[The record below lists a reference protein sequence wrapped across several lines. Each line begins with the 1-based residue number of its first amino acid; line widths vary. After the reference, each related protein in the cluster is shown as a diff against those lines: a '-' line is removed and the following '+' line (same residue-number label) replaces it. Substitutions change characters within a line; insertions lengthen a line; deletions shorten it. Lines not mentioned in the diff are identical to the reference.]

1 MLQLSLT
8 LHKNLLYMLH
18 IQEVRRFGG
27 CSSPGGRGRGQ
38 AATRGAENNNNP
50 KCQQV

>member
-18 IQEVRRFGG
+18 IQEVKAVSGG
-27 CSSPGGRGRGQ
+27 AVGLR
-38 AATRGAENNNNP
+38 A
-50 KCQQV
+50 